1 MRSARRGGIVDHD
14 RDDEDVV
21 GFLCRQHREMRADF
35 LVHAEHEEREELPLL
50 RHAADRRAR

>member
-21 GFLCRQHREMRADF
+21 DFSCSQHREMRADF
-35 LVHAEHEEREELPLL
+35 LAHAEHEERAEFPLL
-50 RHAADRRAR
+50 RQEYVRN